1 MQTSEL
7 CVMLWQAIAAHTC
20 QLQRLGRIPAIIWGG
35 FGMPEENI
43 FGIVC
48 GTSDV
53 CRVGRVHVM
62 AVLKMLTADWVACV
76 EVLEIRFRANLSP
89 CSVYDQFLGPVK
101 ARMLLLNPFVSGFFL
116 ILRL

>member
-7 CVMLWQAIAAHTC
+7 CVMLWQAIAVHTC

-48 GTSDV
+48 GTNDV
-53 CRVGRVHVM
+53 CRVGREHIMVVR
-62 AVLKMLTADWVACV
+62 KMLTADWVACV
-76 EVLEIRFRANLSP
+76 EVREMRFRANLSP
-89 CSVYDQFLGPVK
+89 SSVYDQFLGPVET
-101 ARMLLLNPFVSGFFL
+101 RMSLLNPFVSGFFL
-116 ILRL
+116 IRRL